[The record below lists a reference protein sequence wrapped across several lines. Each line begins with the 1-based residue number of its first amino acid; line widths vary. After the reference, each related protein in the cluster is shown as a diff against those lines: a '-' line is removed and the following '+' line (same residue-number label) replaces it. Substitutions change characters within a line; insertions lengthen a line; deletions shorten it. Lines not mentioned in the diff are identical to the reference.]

1 MIFAS
6 PPQTFGDMHMI
17 GNLHFGL
24 VCASGWEEWLIRFG
38 SETCEE
44 DTSMSHMS
52 HPQLGS
58 LILSASSAK
67 TRIVEYGFAVRCGSS
82 QPLWETTRSF
92 TSTCAASYNFPAIH
106 KSRRG
111 CSQWLLFWFFSISS
125 ACPAFI
131 YLKSLCVRERWN
143 RGRTCRRGLID
154 LVMLSSNAVCT
165 IVRGLT
171 PSFPDLIWLWNDQ
184 TGTIWLSA

>member
-1 MIFAS
+1 MLLRKPQRESEVAYWFIPQMFPAPLWNSRNWNTCGLLSNGYLKGMIFAS
-6 PPQTFGDMHMI
+6 PPQTFRGMHMI
-17 GNLHFGL
+17 GNVHFWF
-24 VCASGWEEWLIRFG
+24 VCASGWEEWLILFG

-44 DTSMSHMS
+44 DTSMSHMN

-82 QPLWETTRSF
+82 KPLWESTRTF
-92 TSTCAASYNFPAIH
+92 TSTCAASYNFPGIH

-111 CSQWLLFWFFSISS
+111 CSQWLLFCFFSISS

-131 YLKSLCVRERWN
+131 
-143 RGRTCRRGLID
+143 
-154 LVMLSSNAVCT
+154 
-165 IVRGLT
+165 
-171 PSFPDLIWLWNDQ
+171 
-184 TGTIWLSA
+184 